1 MAECV
6 TLYRKCFHTV
16 WVYLPESLLHG
27 GVCYTVSRVFG
38 CIYLRA
44 SCMAEC
50 VTLYS
55 ECLGVSTWEPPAWR
69 SALHCIASV
78 WVYLPESLLHGGVRY
93 TVSRVFGCI
102 YLRASCMAECVT
114 LYRECLGVSTWEPPA
129 WRSVLHC
136 IASVW
141 VYLPESLLHGGVRY
155 TVSRVF
161 GCIYLRASCM
171 AECVTLYR
179 ECLGVSTWEHPAW
192 RSALHCIASVWV
204 YLPESLLHGGVCYT
218 VSRVF
223 SHCLGVSTWE
233 PPAWRSALHCITSVW
248 VYLPESLL
256 HGGVRYTVS
265 RVFGC
270 IYLRASCMAECV
282 TLYSECLG
290 VSTWEPPAWRSVL
303 HCIASVFTLFGCI
316 YLRASCMAE
325 CVTLYHECLGVSTWE
340 PPAWRS
346 ALHCIASVWV
356 YLPESLLHG
365 GVRYTV

>member
-6 TLYRKCFHTV
+6 TLYSEFP
-16 WVYLPESLLHG
+16 L
-27 GVCYTVSRVFG
+27 FG

-50 VTLYS
+50 VTLYR
-55 ECLGVSTWEPPAWR
+55 ECLGVSTWEAPAWR

-78 WVYLPESLLHGGVRY
+78 WVYLPESLLHGGVCY

-141 VYLPESLLHGGVRY
+141 VYLPESLLHGGV
-155 TVSRVF
+155 
-161 GCIYLRASCM
+161 
-171 AECVTLYR
+171 
-179 ECLGVSTWEHPAW
+179 H
-192 RSALHCIASVWV
+192 
-204 YLPESLLHGGVCYT
+204 
-218 VSRVF
+218 
-223 SHCLGVSTWE
+223 
-233 PPAWRSALHCITSVW
+233 
-248 VYLPESLL
+248 
-256 HGGVRYTVS
+256 
-265 RVFGC
+265 
-270 IYLRASCMAECV
+270 V

-303 HCIASVFTLFGCI
+303 V
-316 YLRASCMAE
+316 YR
-325 CVTLYHECLGVSTWE
+325 ECLGVSTWE

-346 ALHCIASVWV
+346 AC
-356 YLPESLLHG
+356 
-365 GVRYTV
+365 YTV